1 MHYVVCLH
9 ADRFYVACHRAAE
22 GIAAETPVVVH
33 RKRVVTDACP
43 AAARFG
49 VRRGATLNE
58 AKSLAPDA
66 VAFAYDPEVYA
77 APARVWHDRC
87 LPFVGR
93 IEVADPATVFADLS
107 EHPDPSD
114 IAIQLRRVLT
124 AGGMPFR
131 MGAGP
136 ARWIAKL
143 AAGGEARVTDAEW
156 SLEARRNVAQ
166 PQASI
171 APLPI
176 ARLTPIPMQNRKRL
190 EFLGYRTIGEVAELP
205 LDVLR
210 RQFGLEAHTILSAA
224 NAAWPDPV
232 QPNHPLDA
240 VCRVFYPEGVVEDT
254 LTLERCLS
262 ELSARL
268 ARDLAE
274 RESEGHHLELT
285 LEHEGMPPTVLAR
298 EFTKPLHTGTSL
310 RSALALLAGSAAETP
325 IVSLRAMVCDLRP
338 VQRRQR
344 DLLGSVA
351 AEVRESGAVEAL
363 RSLQTTFGGDAIRAA
378 SELAVARR
386 ARVMRAWSDVT
397 GWR

>member
-1 MHYVVCLH
+1 MHYIVCLH
-9 ADRFYVACHRAAE
+9 ADRFYAACHRAAE
-22 GIAAETPVVVH
+22 GVSAETPVVVH
-33 RKRVVTDACP
+33 RKRVVYDACP
-43 AAARFG
+43 AAAKLG
-49 VRRGATLNE
+49 VRSGATLNE

-66 VAFAYDPEVYA
+66 VSYAYDPEVYA
-77 APARVWHDRC
+77 ARARAWHDRC

-107 EHPDPSD
+107 EHPEPGD

-124 AGGMPFR
+124 ADGMPFR

-156 SLEARRNVAQ
+156 SLAARRIVAQ
-166 PQASI
+166 PQAYI

-176 ARLTPIPMQNRKRL
+176 ARLTPIPMHDRKRL

-224 NAAWPDPV
+224 NAALPDPV

-240 VCRVFYPEGVVEDT
+240 VYRVFHPDGVVEDT
-254 LTLERCLS
+254 LTLERCLA
-262 ELSARL
+262 ELSIRL

-274 RESEGHHLELT
+274 RESEGHRLELT
-285 LEHEGMPPTVLAR
+285 LEHEGMPPTVLSR
-298 EFTKPLHTGTSL
+298 EFTKPLHTGVSL
-310 RSALALLAGSAAETP
+310 GSALALLAGSAGETP
-325 IVSLRAMVCDLRP
+325 VVSLRAMVRDLRP

-351 AEVRESGAVEAL
+351 AEVRESGATETV
-363 RSLQTTFGGDAIRAA
+363 RSLQTAFGDVAIRAA
-378 SELAVARR
+378 SELAIDRR
-386 ARVMRAWSDVT
+386 VRVMRAWSDVT